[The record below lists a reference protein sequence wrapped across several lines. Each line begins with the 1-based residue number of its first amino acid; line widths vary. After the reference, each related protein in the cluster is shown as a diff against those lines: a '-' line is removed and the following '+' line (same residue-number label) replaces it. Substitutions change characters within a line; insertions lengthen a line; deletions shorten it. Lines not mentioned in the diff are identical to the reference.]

1 MADLVRELTVGAT
14 GSVIGAAVVYFA
26 SSATRISSNARKQAE
41 EKRKLEI
48 DLWKTRKI
56 QVRMEITN
64 FYLFEVLKAFLFG
77 SILTIIPSI
86 GAMAISQYGGGA
98 VYLVLAG
105 LTAIGLVYYFIGLGH
120 VLRYLAIRR
129 SDEDYLKTYV
139 SSPPHPNHSIER
151 DVQGISP
158 SAAPHVKR

>member
-1 MADLVRELTVGAT
+1 MMADLVRELTVGVA
-14 GSVIGAAVVYFA
+14 GSVIGAAIVYFA
-26 SSATRISSNARKQAE
+26 SSAASFGKSARQQLE

-64 FYLFEVLKAFLFG
+64 YYLFEVLKAFLFG
-77 SILTIIPSI
+77 SILTIIPGI
-86 GAMAISQYGGGA
+86 GALAISQYGGGA
-98 VYLVLAG
+98 IYLVLAS
-105 LTAIGLVYYFIGLGH
+105 LTAVGLVYYFVGLGH

-139 SSPPHPNHSIER
+139 STPPE
-151 DVQGISP
+151 
-158 SAAPHVKR
+158 A

>member
-1 MADLVRELTVGAT
+1 MADLVRELTVGAA
-14 GSVIGAAVVYFA
+14 GSVIGAAIVYFA
-26 SSATRISSNARKQAE
+26 SSAAGIGKSARQQLE

-64 FYLFEVLKAFLFG
+64 YYLFEVLKAFLFG

-86 GAMAISQYGGGA
+86 GAMAISHYGDDNI
-98 VYLVLAG
+98 YLILAG

-139 SSPPHPNHSIER
+139 STPPE
-151 DVQGISP
+151 
-158 SAAPHVKR
+158 A

>member
-1 MADLVRELTVGAT
+1 MMADLVRELIVGAA
-14 GSVIGAAVVYFA
+14 GSVVGAAIVYFA
-26 SSATRISSNARKQAE
+26 SSAASVGNSARKQSE

-48 DLWKTRKI
+48 ALWKTRKI

-64 FYLFEVLKAFLFG
+64 YYLFEVLKAFLFG

-86 GAMAISQYGGGA
+86 GALAISQYAGGA
-98 VYLVLAG
+98 IYLVLAG

-139 SSPPHPNHSIER
+139 STLPDS
-151 DVQGISP
+151 
-158 SAAPHVKR
+158 

>member
-1 MADLVRELTVGAT
+1 MGDLVRELTVGAA

-26 SSATRISSNARKQAE
+26 SSAASIGKSARREAA

-64 FYLFEVLKAFLFG
+64 NYLFEVLKAFLFG

-86 GAMAISQYGGGA
+86 GAMAISQYNVGGI
-98 VYLVLAG
+98 YFVLAG
-105 LTAIGLVYYFIGLGH
+105 LTAIGLFYYFIGLGH

-129 SDEDYLKTYV
+129 SDEDYLKSYISTR
-139 SSPPHPNHSIER
+139 P
-151 DVQGISP
+151 DV
-158 SAAPHVKR
+158 

>member
-1 MADLVRELTVGAT
+1 MADLVRELTVGAA

-26 SSATRISSNARKQAE
+26 SSAAGLGKVARQAAA

-64 FYLFEVLKAFLFG
+64 YYLFEVLKAFLFG

-86 GAMAISQYGGGA
+86 GAMAISQYFGGL

-105 LTAIGLVYYFIGLGH
+105 LTAVGLIYYFIGLGH

-139 SSPPHPNHSIER
+139 STPP
-151 DVQGISP
+151 D
-158 SAAPHVKR
+158 A